1 MPSRHRPPQRP
12 PGGGRRC
19 RDDAQ
24 RAPPIAAGPLAWV
37 EVGGVE
43 PPSSEGEPGLLRA
56 QLTRRFSRLLPSRQ
70 HVVAKPSSSKVPS
83 RPWNPGGSASLLYE
97 ASNRTEG
104 YVRADPSVTAQAAR
118 AKSARELSAVIG
130 FPRIVNE
137 MSLDPRPAS
146 PGTTV
151 PSRNQSPPVELSSR
165 PDQRPGRACQPINV
179 CPRTKLPTA
188 PRPAPGSANP
198 CHGPHRRHPGW

>member
-1 MPSRHRPPQRP
+1 MGSVAWCRNARRPRRACQRGLP
-12 PGGGRRC
+12 NR
-19 RDDAQ
+19 
-24 RAPPIAAGPLAWV
+24 V

-70 HVVAKPSSSKVPS
+70 HVVAKPSSSEVPS

-97 ASNRTEG
+97 ARNRTEG

-118 AKSARELSAVIG
+118 AKSARVLSAVIG
-130 FPRIVNE
+130 FPRRVNE

-151 PSRNQSPPVELSSR
+151 PSRNQSPPIELSARGDRSGR
-165 PDQRPGRACQPINV
+165 GRACQPINV
-179 CPRTKLPTA
+179 CPRTKLP
-188 PRPAPGSANP
+188 RAPGPGWGCASRCRARR
-198 CHGPHRRHPGW
+198 RRHPAR